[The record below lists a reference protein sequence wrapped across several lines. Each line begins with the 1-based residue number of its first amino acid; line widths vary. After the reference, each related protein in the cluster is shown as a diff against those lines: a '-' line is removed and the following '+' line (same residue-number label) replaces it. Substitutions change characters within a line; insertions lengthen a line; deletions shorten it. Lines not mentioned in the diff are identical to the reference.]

1 MPQYPGH
8 ERPPP
13 QAARTVQRG
22 AHRRDLGQNF
32 LRDRVEAAG
41 LVALAQL
48 EPHHLA
54 VDLGAG
60 RGALTAPLAAAAGR
74 VVAVERDP
82 GCARAL
88 RERFV
93 DDERVQVVEG
103 DLLEVPLPDEPFTVV
118 ANLPYAVGTKAVRRL
133 LVDGHGLRAA
143 VLVLQLEAARR
154 IAGVPRSGRFA
165 ATWAP
170 WYTVE
175 LVATLPAT
183 AFRPVPTVDAG
194 VLKITARR
202 PTLLSPAAFG
212 DHVSVVD
219 AAFQTG
225 RGQTVAQRLG
235 QVAGHPTAARSLL
248 KAAGINPGATP
259 SQLRPEAWA
268 AITRALSRRGSRGA
282 AP

>member
-1 MPQYPGH
+1 MPNYPGH
-8 ERPPP
+8 ERRPP
-13 QAARTVQRG
+13 RGRRSTQRDQ
-22 AHRRDLGQNF
+22 RRRGLGQNF
-32 LRDRVEAAG
+32 LRDPAEAAR

-48 EPHHLA
+48 ELDDLA

-60 RGALTAPLAAAAGR
+60 QGALTAPLADAAGR

-82 GCARAL
+82 AWARAL
-88 RERFV
+88 RARFA
-93 DDERVQVVEG
+93 DDEHVHVVEG
-103 DLLEVPLPDEPFTVV
+103 DLLGVLLPGEPFTVV
-118 ANLPYAVGTKAVRRL
+118 ASLPFAVATEAVRRL

-183 AFRPVPTVDAG
+183 AFRPVPSVDAG

-202 PTLLSPAAFG
+202 ETLLTPAAFAY
-212 DHVSVVD
+212 HVSVID

-235 QVAGHPTAARSLL
+235 RLAGRPTVARKLL
-248 KAAGINPGATP
+248 EAAGIDPRATP
-259 SQLRPEAWA
+259 SELRPESWA
-268 AITRALSRRGSRGA
+268 AITRALSLSRSRGA

>member
-13 QAARTVQRG
+13 HGHRTTQRRS
-22 AHRRDLGQNF
+22 RRRELGQNF
-32 LRDRVEAAG
+32 LHDRAEAAR

-48 EPHHLA
+48 ERDHLA

-60 RGALTAPLAAAAGR
+60 HGALTASLVAAAGR
-74 VVAVERDP
+74 VIAVELDP
-82 GCARAL
+82 ALARGL
-88 RERFV
+88 RVRFA
-93 DDERVQVVEG
+93 DDAHVQVVEA
-103 DLLEVPLPDEPFTVV
+103 DLLAVALPREPFTVV
-118 ANLPYAVGTKAVRRL
+118 ANLPYSVGTKAVRRL

-143 VLVLQLEAARR
+143 VLVLQLETARR

-175 LVATLPAT
+175 VVATLPAT
-183 AFRPVPTVDAG
+183 AFRPVPTVNAG

-202 PTLLSPAAFG
+202 PALLTPAAFA
-212 DHVSVVD
+212 DHVSVID

-225 RGQTVAQRLG
+225 QGQTVAQRLRPL
-235 QVAGHPTAARSLL
+235 AGRPTAARSLL
-248 KAAGINPGATP
+248 KTAGIDPSATP
-259 SQLRPEAWA
+259 SEVRPESWA
-268 AITRALSRRGSRGA
+268 AITRELRATASGGA

>member
-13 QAARTVQRG
+13 RGHRTTQRDQ
-22 AHRRDLGQNF
+22 RRRELGQNF
-32 LRDRVEAAG
+32 LRDPGQAAR

-48 EPHHLA
+48 KPDDLA

-60 RGALTAPLAAAAGR
+60 QGALTAPLATAAGR

-82 GCARAL
+82 AWARAL
-88 RERFV
+88 RVRFA
-93 DDERVQVVEG
+93 DDEHVQVVEG
-103 DLLEVPLPDEPFTVV
+103 DLLGVLLPGEPFSVV

-175 LVATLPAT
+175 LVARLPAT
-183 AFRPVPTVDAG
+183 AFRPVPGVDAG
-194 VLKITARR
+194 VLKIAARR
-202 PTLLSPAAFG
+202 PTLLTPAAFAY
-212 DHVSVVD
+212 HVSVID
-219 AAFQTG
+219 AVFQTG

-235 QVAGHPTAARSLL
+235 RLTGRATIARALL
-248 KAAGINPGATP
+248 KAAGIDPSVTP
-259 SQLRPEAWA
+259 SELRPESWA
-268 AITRALSRRGSRGA
+268 AITRALSRGGSRGA

>member
-13 QAARTVQRG
+13 KGRRTSHRG
-22 AHRRDLGQNF
+22 ARRRELGQNF
-32 LRDRVEAAG
+32 LHDRADAAR

-48 EPHHLA
+48 ERDHLA

-60 RGALTAPLAAAAGR
+60 HGALTAPLADVAGR
-74 VVAVERDP
+74 VVAVERD
-82 GCARAL
+82 RAL
-88 RERFV
+88 ARTLRVRFA
-93 DDERVQVVEG
+93 DDDRVQVVEG
-103 DLLEVPLPDEPFTVV
+103 DLLGVPLPGEPFTVV

-170 WYTVE
+170 WYSFE
-175 LVATLPAT
+175 LVAMLPAT

-194 VLKITARR
+194 ILRITARR
-202 PTLLSPAAFG
+202 PTLLTAAAFAE
-212 DHVSVVD
+212 HVSVIN

-235 QVAGHPTAARSLL
+235 SLAGRPTVARSLL
-248 KAAGINPGATP
+248 KAAGIDPSATP
-259 SQLRPEAWA
+259 SQLRPESWA
-268 AITRALSRRGSRGA
+268 AVTRALRASASSGA
-282 AP
+282 AR